1 MLNSRATL
9 TKYSDISYSFV
20 LEYDLYNTIKKKRW
34 NKNKL
39 KKKKGKINIF
49 VTIMKKLFLQI

>member
-20 LEYDLYNTIKKKRW
+20 LEYDLYNTIKKKR
-34 NKNKL
+34 
-39 KKKKGKINIF
+39 
-49 VTIMKKLFLQI
+49 